1 MLLEVLRR
9 SVMSPSR
16 SQKPLIAI
24 VGATGTGKSQVSR
37 LPLRLTNLKLIDVWY
52 IQLAVSLAERFNGE
66 VINGDALQMY
76 DGLPITTNKISLE
89 DRKGIPHHLLGC
101 VKLDEKPWTVQQ
113 FRNQATDI
121 IEGIRSRNRMPILV
135 GGTHYY
141 TQSLLFKDAVLTEP
155 EIEHVDQ
162 EEQKRRWPILD
173 ANTEDMLEELRRV
186 DPIMAQRWHPK
197 ERRKIRRSLE
207 IWLTTGRKASEV
219 YDEQQQN
226 TNSTCSRCD
235 QSGDDP
241 ASSTN
246 EQQPDMASQSAL
258 RYDTLILWTHANQD
272 VLNARLEKRVDA
284 MVSDGLLSEIE
295 SIYKCLLDQEQRG
308 ILVDQTRG
316 IWVAI
321 GFKENLAYV
330 IYGDDRE
337 SLKKEGI
344 ERTKI
349 ATRQYAKRQ
358 VRWIK
363 LRLQRAI
370 ATANSSHRFFVLDT
384 TDLTHW
390 SQDVEKKARDITEAF
405 LSGCAL
411 PNPESLSDA
420 AKEVLVVTKAEPM
433 AATYC
438 EACDKTLMSEG
449 EWVSH
454 LKSKGHKSAVR
465 PRVDWGALYPKDN
478 HK

>member
-1 MLLEVLRR
+1 
-9 SVMSPSR
+9 
-16 SQKPLIAI
+16 
-24 VGATGTGKSQVSR
+24 
-37 LPLRLTNLKLIDVWY
+37 
-52 IQLAVSLAERFNGE
+52 
-66 VINGDALQMY
+66 MY

-101 VKLDEKPWTVQQ
+101 VKLYEKPWTVQQ
-113 FRNQATDI
+113 FRNQATSI
-121 IEGIRSRNRMPILV
+121 IEDIRARNRLPILV

-141 TQSLLFKDAVLTEP
+141 TQSLLFKDAVLTEAGD
-155 EIEHVDQ
+155 EHIDQ

-173 ANTEDMLEELRRV
+173 ASTQDMLEELRRV
-186 DPIMAQRWHPK
+186 DPIMAHRWHPK

-219 YDEQQQN
+219 YDEQRQN
-226 TNSTCSRCD
+226 TNSTRSRCD

-246 EQQPDMASQSAL
+246 GSEQRSDMALQSVL
-258 RYDTLILWTHANQD
+258 RYDTLIFWTHANPD

-295 SIYKCLLDQEQRG
+295 SIYKSLQDQEERG

-321 GFKENLAYV
+321 GFKENLGYI
-330 IYGDDRE
+330 IYGDARE
-337 SLKKEGI
+337 GLKDEGI

-358 VRWIK
+358 VRWIR

-370 ATANSSHRFFVLDT
+370 ATANSSYRFFVLDT
-384 TDLTHW
+384 TDLTQW
-390 SQDVEKKARDITEAF
+390 SQDVENKARDITEAF
-405 LSGCAL
+405 LSGNAL
-411 PNPESLSDA
+411 PKPESLSDA
-420 AKEVLVVTKAEPM
+420 AKEVLVITEAEQM
-433 AATYC
+433 AANYC
-438 EACDKTLMSEG
+438 EACDKTLMSKG
-449 EWVSH
+449 EWVGH
-454 LKSKGHKSAVR
+454 LRSKKHKSAIR
-465 PRVDWGALYPKDN
+465 PKIDWGALYPKED